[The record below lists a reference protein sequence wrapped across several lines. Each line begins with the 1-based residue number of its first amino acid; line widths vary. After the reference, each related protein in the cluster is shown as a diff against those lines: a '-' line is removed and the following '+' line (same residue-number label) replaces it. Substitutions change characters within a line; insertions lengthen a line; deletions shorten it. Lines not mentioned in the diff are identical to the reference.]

1 MKGRGGAPPHSPDRP
16 PDVLP
21 AVAVAADF
29 FQFSFEL
36 QIGGLAPI
44 EAEFAEPGVL
54 HLEEEG

>member
-44 EAEFAEPGVL
+44 EAEFAEP
-54 HLEEEG
+54 